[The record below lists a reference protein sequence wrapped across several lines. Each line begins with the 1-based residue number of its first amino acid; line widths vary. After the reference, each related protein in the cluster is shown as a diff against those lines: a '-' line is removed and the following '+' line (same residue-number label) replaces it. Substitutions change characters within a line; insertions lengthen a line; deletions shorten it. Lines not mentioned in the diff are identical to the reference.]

1 MGRRAKRAIKRLR
14 TIRNAERAILHR
26 VWKGV
31 RKMSPT
37 DLSAFI
43 IQNAVKGALQ
53 ASEHLEIKIQE
64 DGVVIR
70 TRKEF

>member
-1 MGRRAKRAIKRLR
+1 MVRLNKRLK

-31 RKMSPT
+31 KKMSPVE
-37 DLSAFI
+37 LSAFI

-64 DGVVIR
+64 DGVIIR
-70 TRKEF
+70 TRKDF